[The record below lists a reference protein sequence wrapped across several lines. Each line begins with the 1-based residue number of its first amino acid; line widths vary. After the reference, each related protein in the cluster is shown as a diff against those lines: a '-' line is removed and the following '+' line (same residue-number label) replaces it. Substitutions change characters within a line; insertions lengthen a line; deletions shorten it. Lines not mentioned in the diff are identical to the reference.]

1 MLNQDSSISKA
12 PLPKEIT
19 PNAEELHHAKVYS
32 VFTADLVRE
41 TKTLP
46 LTIDGGVLN
55 ILCSDPND
63 VFLQVRLEKLTGI
76 QVVLH
81 QGDKNEIENKLD
93 NFHEKY
99 DQLEDASEEFK
110 LEIVVDDGK
119 GETYRNLVDTNET
132 DGPIVKFINT
142 IISTALKKRVSD
154 IHIEC
159 HEYAVKIKY
168 RVDGVLYSATEDLDK
183 SYHSSL
189 ISRLKVMAELDIA
202 EKRVPQDGRFKLRI
216 VKRDIDFRLSV
227 IPSLFGEN
235 VVIRILDNLMVS
247 EKISE
252 MSLDMMGM
260 DSQQLMAFKKA
271 INEPHGMVLVTG
283 PTGSGKTT
291 TLYAALN
298 AVNDGQQKIIT
309 IEDPVE
315 YHLDDVMQI
324 PVNVKKGLTFAKGL
338 RSILRHDPD
347 KILVGEIR
355 DAETAEIA
363 IQSALTGHLV
373 FSSVHANNAYDVLAR
388 LQNIGANVN
397 NCLSALNCI
406 VSQRLVRL
414 NCKHCIQNFTYDDA
428 LLEMSCLDSQ
438 SRNTLLFKSNGC
450 SECGFTGF
458 SGRQM
463 ICEILLITDEIRKW
477 VFEGS
482 SINELLNKSNLVGSQ
497 DLRQS
502 AIKLLLTGRTSLE
515 EINRVT
521 FSK

>member
-1 MLNQDSSISKA
+1 MTTFVNPESES
-12 PLPKEIT
+12 PLATETKT
-19 PNAEELHHAKVYS
+19 HADEHADVYS
-32 VFTADLVRE
+32 AFTADLVKE
-41 TKTLP
+41 INALP
-46 LTIDGGVLN
+46 LNIERGVLN
-55 ILCSDPND
+55 VLCQEPHDI
-63 VFLQVRLEKLTGI
+63 FLQHRLEKLVGM

-81 QGDKNEIENKLD
+81 EGDLNDIEKRLA

-99 DQLEDASEEFK
+99 DQLEGMSEEFK

-119 GETYRNLVDTNET
+119 NEVYRNLSDGSES
-132 DGPIVKFINT
+132 DGPIVKLINT

-159 HEYAVKIKY
+159 HEYAVKVKY
-168 RVDGVLYSATEDLDK
+168 RIDGVLYPATEDLDK
-183 SYHSSL
+183 AFHSSL
-189 ISRLKVMAELDIA
+189 ISRLKVMTELDIA
-202 EKRVPQDGRFKLRI
+202 ERRVPQDGRFKLRI
-216 VKRDIDFRLSV
+216 AKRDIDFRLSV

-235 VVIRILDNLMVS
+235 VVIRVLDNLMVS
-247 EKISE
+247 EKISD
-252 MSLDMMGM
+252 MSLDLMGM
-260 DSQQLMAFKKA
+260 DGLQLSTFKKA

-291 TLYAALN
+291 TLYAAIN

-315 YHLDDVMQI
+315 YHLDGVMQI

-355 DAETAEIA
+355 DGETAEIA

-388 LQNIGANVN
+388 LQNIGASLS

-414 NCKHCIQNFTYDDA
+414 NCKHCIEPIIYESNY
-428 LLEMSCLDSQ
+428 LDVSGISGDLRNIPFYK
-438 SRNTLLFKSNGC
+438 SRGC
-450 SECGFTGF
+450 AECAQTGF

-463 ICEILLITDEIRKW
+463 ICEILLVTEEFRKW
-477 VFEGS
+477 VFDGS
-482 SINELLNKSNLVGSQ
+482 SINELVGKANLVGSQ

-502 AIKLLLTGRTSLE
+502 ALKLVMSGHTCLE

-521 FSK
+521 FSE